1 MGTRQQLSYLHPSDF
16 EVVESFENILN
27 IQHPAIKRITYQTHI
42 KRNLSYYPKDNFTKF
57 YSKRR
62 IIDTDGNAFGNL
74 HDQLSEQ
81 INANVL
87 WNRGITGKG
96 IKVAVFDTGLSKE
109 HPHFRNVKER
119 TNWTNEK
126 SLDDGV
132 SHGTFVSGIIASS
145 KDCLGIAPDVELHIF
160 RVFTNTQVS

>member
-1 MGTRQQLSYLHPSDF
+1 M
-16 EVVESFENILN
+16 
-27 IQHPAIKRITYQTHI
+27 
-42 KRNLSYYPKDNFTKF
+42 
-57 YSKRR
+57 
-62 IIDTDGNAFGNL
+62 
-74 HDQLSEQ
+74 QLSEL

-87 WNRGITGKG
+87 WKRGITGKG
-96 IKVAVFDTGLSKE
+96 IKVAVFDTGLSKK
-109 HPHFRNVKER
+109 HPHFKNVKER

-145 KDCLGIAPDVELHIF
+145 KECLGIAPDVELHIF

>member
-1 MGTRQQLSYLHPSDF
+1 M
-16 EVVESFENILN
+16 
-27 IQHPAIKRITYQTHI
+27 
-42 KRNLSYYPKDNFTKF
+42 
-57 YSKRR
+57 
-62 IIDTDGNAFGNL
+62 
-74 HDQLSEQ
+74 
-81 INANVL
+81 L